1 MTSRLRCQT
10 LLINIAL
17 LCSTVI
23 LFFGAIEIGLRVT
36 GIDRGTQ
43 KTPPIYRKSDNPELS
58 YQLKPNLNETAFRST
73 IVTDRRGF
81 RSSDVHPGKP
91 TLALLGDSIAFG
103 YGVENDQTLAARL
116 NVLLEEKLN
125 IVNAAAPGYGLSQEA
140 AMYKDNVDVLHPETL
155 ILVFH
160 WNDLT
165 ETEPNV
171 LDDDGNLHPPGWTP
185 DQPRCSPLNDGLMRW
200 IPGRCWLDLHSA
212 LYRTMKKVVIA
223 RTEQANLHRQE
234 EENRQNAFGDE
245 VTDAQ
250 LQKYEQTLTEFV
262 KTLPRS
268 INLLFV
274 IWPEKRLHLESAQK
288 LRLIAEKQDFHV
300 LNLYEVFG
308 NKAETLSWDTVHP
321 SAKTVDEAASVIKA
335 GLEEWKLLP

>member
-1 MTSRLRCQT
+1 MTPRRRQT
-10 LLINIAL
+10 LLVNIAL
-17 LCSTVI
+17 LCGTI
-23 LFFGAIEIGLRVT
+23 LVFFSMIEIGLRVT
-36 GIDRGTQ
+36 GIDRGVQ
-43 KTPPIYRKSDNPELS
+43 KTPPIYRKSDNPALS
-58 YQLKPNLNETAFRST
+58 YQLKPNLRETAFRST
-73 IVTDRRGF
+73 VVTDRRGF
-81 RSSDVHPGKP
+81 RSEEIHPGKP

-103 YGVENDQTLAARL
+103 YGVENDQTLSARL
-116 NVLLEEKLN
+116 DALLEEKLN

-140 AMYKDNVDVLHPETL
+140 AMYKDNVNVLHPETL

-185 DQPRCSPLNDGLMRW
+185 DQPRCSPIEDGLMAF

-212 LYRTMKKVVIA
+212 LYRTMKKVIMA
-223 RTEQANLHRQE
+223 RTEQRNLHLQE
-234 EENRQNAFGDE
+234 VENRQNAFGDE

-250 LQKYEQTLTEFV
+250 LQKYEQTLTAFV
-262 KTLPRS
+262 KSLPRS
-268 INLLFV
+268 MNLLFV

-288 LRLIAEKQDFHV
+288 LRTIVEKQDFHV
-300 LNLYEVFG
+300 LNLYDVFG

-321 SAKTVDEAASVIKA
+321 SAQTVDEAAGVIKA
-335 GLEEWKLLP
+335 ALVEWKLLP